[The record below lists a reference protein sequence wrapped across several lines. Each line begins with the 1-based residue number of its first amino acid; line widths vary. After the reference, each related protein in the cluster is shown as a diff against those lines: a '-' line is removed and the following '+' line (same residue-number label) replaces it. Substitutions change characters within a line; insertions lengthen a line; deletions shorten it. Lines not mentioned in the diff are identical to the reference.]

1 MIDTTK
7 HPRDV
12 LVVGRG
18 IQPSH
23 VRQTNQRAILSVISL
38 QPGISNAELARVTEL
53 APQTVSA
60 VLVDLE
66 QQELVTR
73 GEVLRGRRGQPATP
87 LYMNPVG
94 ALSIGAEIGWRHI
107 EVCLVGIGTQVL
119 SRFRRDYDYPDGA
132 SVFAELASIIA
143 DLTASL
149 SPAECKRL
157 VGIGLA
163 APGGIG
169 NPASLLKPPAG
180 QQQLWAG
187 VNIARAAAS
196 ATGLE
201 VSLFNDGHAA
211 CWAQRVAHPAP
222 RPLSF
227 VFLVLDTFVGAGI
240 VAENRLWEGLD
251 GTSANLGAMLVTD
264 REGHMRYLHEVAS
277 LYALEQRLK
286 ETGLGLDAIR
296 KLPFTATARTMLDAW
311 IADASDALAQALM
324 NTTRVMEFELAVI
337 EFGAAAAAHRR
348 DRQRHAAADGALPDA
363 GAGCAGARCHRPAG
377 PFRRCPGRG
386 LAAHAPTLLLARTCA
401 YGHLARDFGPSR
413 RRAYWRD

>member
-1 MIDTTK
+1 VSDVTK
-7 HPRDV
+7 RPRDV
-12 LVVGRG
+12 AVVGRG

-38 QPGISNAELARVTEL
+38 QPGISNAELARVTDL

-119 SRFRRDYDYPDGA
+119 SRFRREYDYPDGG
-132 SVFAELASIIA
+132 SIFSELATIIA
-143 DLTASL
+143 ELTASL
-149 SPAECKRL
+149 SPAERKRL
-157 VGIGLA
+157 VGMGLA

-169 NPASLLKPPAG
+169 SPASLLKPPAG
-180 QQQLWAG
+180 QEQLWAG
-187 VNIARAAAS
+187 LDIARAAES

-222 RPLSF
+222 RPMSF
-227 VFLVLDTFVGAGI
+227 VFVVLDTFVGAGI
-240 VAENRLWEGLD
+240 VAENRLWQGVN

-264 REGHMRYLHEVAS
+264 HDGHMRYLHEVAS
-277 LYALEQRLK
+277 LYALEQRLAVA
-286 ETGLGLDAIR
+286 GLSADAAR
-296 KLPFTATARTMLDAW
+296 QVPVTTAARPVLDAW
-311 IADASDALAQALM
+311 ISDASDALAQALM
-324 NTTRVMEFELAVI
+324 NTTRVMEFEFAFI
-337 EFGAAAAAHRR
+337 ESALPPALTAEIVAATGRRMEAFPTLGQGSRTSVVAGLLGRSGAAQGAALLRMHRR
-348 DRQRHAAADGALPDA
+348 FFSRE
-363 GAGCAGARCHRPAG
+363 
-377 PFRRCPGRG
+377 
-386 LAAHAPTLLLARTCA
+386 LAHM
-401 YGHLARDFGPSR
+401 DV
-413 RRAYWRD
+413 

>member
-1 MIDTTK
+1 LIDATK

-38 QPGISNAELARVTEL
+38 QPGISNAELARVTDL

-60 VLVDLE
+60 VLTDLE
-66 QQELVTR
+66 QLNLVTR
-73 GEVLRGRRGQPATP
+73 GEVVRGRRGQPATP

-119 SRFRRDYDYPDGA
+119 ARVRREYDYPDGA
-132 SVFAELASIIA
+132 RIFSELASFVA

-149 SPAECKRL
+149 SPAERTRL
-157 VGIGLA
+157 VGMGLA

-169 NPASLLKPPAG
+169 SPASLLKPPAG

-187 VNIARAAAS
+187 VDLARAAAS

-222 RPLSF
+222 RPMSF

-240 VAENRLWEGLD
+240 VAENRLWEGVN

-264 REGHMRYLHEVAS
+264 HEGHMRYLHEVAS

-286 ETGLGLDAIR
+286 AAGHGLHAVGKVPVEASV
-296 KLPFTATARTMLDAW
+296 RTVLDAW
-311 IADASDALAQALM
+311 IAEASDALAQVLM

-337 EFGAAAAAHRR
+337 ESALPPTLTAEIVAATRQRLEQFPMLGQGGRASVVAGQLGRSGAAQGAALLRMHRR
-348 DRQRHAAADGALPDA
+348 FFSRE
-363 GAGCAGARCHRPAG
+363 
-377 PFRRCPGRG
+377 
-386 LAAHAPTLLLARTCA
+386 LAHMEV
-401 YGHLARDFGPSR
+401 
-413 RRAYWRD
+413 

>member
-1 MIDTTK
+1 MADSNK
-7 HPRDV
+7 RPRDV
-12 LVVGRG
+12 LAVGRG

-60 VLVDLE
+60 VLTDLE
-66 QQELVTR
+66 QLNLVTR
-73 GEVLRGRRGQPATP
+73 GEVLRGKRGQPATP

-119 SRFRRDYDYPDGA
+119 GRVRRDYDFPDAGTI
-132 SVFAELASIIA
+132 FAELASMIA

-149 SPAECKRL
+149 SPMERRQL
-157 VGIGLA
+157 VGVGLA

-169 NPASLLKPPAG
+169 NPASLLQPPAG
-180 QQQLWAG
+180 QAELWAG
-187 VNIARAAAS
+187 VDMARAAAA

-211 CWAQRVAHPAP
+211 CWAQRVAYPAP

-227 VFLVLDTFVGAGI
+227 VYLVLDTFVGAGI
-240 VAENRLWEGLD
+240 LAENRLWEGAK
-251 GTSANLGAMLVTD
+251 GSSANLGAMLVTD
-264 REGHMRYLHEVAS
+264 RDGHMRYLHEVAS

-286 ETGLGLDAIR
+286 SAGLD
-296 KLPFTATARTMLDAW
+296 LDAVRQVPMAAAARALFDDW
-311 IADASDALAQALM
+311 IAEASEALAQALM

-337 EFGAAAAAHRR
+337 ESALPPALTAEVAAATRQRMERFPTLGQGARVSVVAGQLGRSGAAQGAALLRMHRR
-348 DRQRHAAADGALPDA
+348 FFSRE
-363 GAGCAGARCHRPAG
+363 
-377 PFRRCPGRG
+377 
-386 LAAHAPTLLLARTCA
+386 LAHM
-401 YGHLARDFGPSR
+401 DV
-413 RRAYWRD
+413 

>member
-1 MIDTTK
+1 MSDRNK

-12 LVVGRG
+12 AVVGRG

-23 VRQTNQRAILSVISL
+23 VRLTNQRAILSVISL
-38 QPGISNAELARVTEL
+38 QPGISNAELARVTDL

-60 VLVDLE
+60 VLTDLE
-66 QQELVTR
+66 QLNLVTR

-94 ALSIGAEIGWRHI
+94 AMSIGAEIGWRHM

-119 SRFRRDYDYPDGA
+119 RRIRRDYDFPDAGTI
-132 SVFAELASIIA
+132 FTELASIVA

-149 SPAECKRL
+149 SPMERKQL
-157 VGIGLA
+157 VGLGLA
-163 APGGIG
+163 APGGLG
-169 NPASLLKPPAG
+169 NPDSLLKPPAG
-180 QQQLWAG
+180 QEELWAG
-187 VNIARAAAS
+187 VDIAGAVAT

-240 VAENRLWEGLD
+240 VAENRLWEGHN

-264 REGHMRYLHEVAS
+264 RDGHMRYLHEVAS
-277 LYALEQRLK
+277 LHALEQRLGAA
-286 ETGLGLDAIR
+286 GLGLDDVRQVPVAAAVR
-296 KLPFTATARTMLDAW
+296 PVLDAW
-311 IADASDALAQALM
+311 IAEASDALAQTLM
-324 NTTRVMEFELAVI
+324 NTTRVMEFEQAVI
-337 EFGAAAAAHRR
+337 ESALPPVLTAEIVAATRQRMERFPTLALGAQVPVESGQLGRSGAAQGAALLRMHRR
-348 DRQRHAAADGALPDA
+348 FFSRE
-363 GAGCAGARCHRPAG
+363 
-377 PFRRCPGRG
+377 
-386 LAAHAPTLLLARTCA
+386 LAHM
-401 YGHLARDFGPSR
+401 DV
-413 RRAYWRD
+413 